1 MPSVINQLLKD
12 MLFSVP
18 LEILANEKIN
28 TMPILEF
35 IINYFPI
42 AINALESQQQWSENE
57 AFRGFRIISFIL
69 LPLHLCSTTKCVA
82 GIL

>member
-1 MPSVINQLLKD
+1 MASVINQLLKD

-18 LEILANEKIN
+18 LEILAHEKIN

-42 AINALESQQQWSENE
+42 AINALESQ
-57 AFRGFRIISFIL
+57 
-69 LPLHLCSTTKCVA
+69 
-82 GIL
+82 